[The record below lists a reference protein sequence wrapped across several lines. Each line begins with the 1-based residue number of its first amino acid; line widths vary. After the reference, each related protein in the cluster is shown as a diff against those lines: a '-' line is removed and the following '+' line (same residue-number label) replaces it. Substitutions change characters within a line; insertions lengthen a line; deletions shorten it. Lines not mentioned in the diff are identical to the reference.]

1 MVLVVVTVVMV
12 PVVVAVAVEVAPEAE
27 AARHI
32 RAQQSVDRSP
42 SASQFPF
49 TSILVN
55 GELVTD

>member
-1 MVLVVVTVVMV
+1 MV

-55 GELVTD
+55 GDGLTAGVL